1 LVVAPV
7 TARGVPI
14 RLPSSINC
22 TVPVGTGEAGVME
35 AAIETVVPCA
45 TVEGVIAMVVPLAR
59 LATAIVKD
67 AGAEI
72 ED

>member
-1 LVVAPV
+1 MVIAPATV
-7 TARGVPI
+7 TGVPS

-22 TVPVGTGEAGVME
+22 TVPVGMGEAGVMD
-35 AAIETVVPCA
+35 AAIVTVVPCT
-45 TVEGVIAMVVPLAR
+45 TVEGVTAMVVPLAR

-72 ED
+72 EA

>member
-1 LVVAPV
+1 MVVTPV
-7 TARGVPI
+7 TATGVPS

-22 TVPVGTGEAGVME
+22 TVPVGMGEAGIME
-35 AAIETVVPCA
+35 AAIVTVVPCT
-45 TVEGVIAMVVPLAR
+45 TVGGVTAMVVPLAR

-72 ED
+72 EA